1 MKNQKSPADTAAR
14 RGQCG
19 RKTNRALMLAYIKA
33 LIIQFEPTLNKNNI
47 DAALSRALATDFKAG
62 TYASQ
67 FGALRYLLV
76 VDDKNG
82 VTFAIEPIKLSLS
95 NSDTAQ

>member
-1 MKNQKSPADTAAR
+1 M
-14 RGQCG
+14 
-19 RKTNRALMLAYIKA
+19 
-33 LIIQFEPTLNKNNI
+33 
-47 DAALSRALATDFKAG
+47 
-62 TYASQ
+62 
-67 FGALRYLLV
+67 V